1 MTVELEKGG
10 DSFHASRQKF
20 GWGDSNSGREKEELA
35 LLRD

>member
-1 MTVELEKGG
+1 MIGKLEMGG

-20 GWGDSNSGREKEELA
+20 GWGDSNSGMEEEELT